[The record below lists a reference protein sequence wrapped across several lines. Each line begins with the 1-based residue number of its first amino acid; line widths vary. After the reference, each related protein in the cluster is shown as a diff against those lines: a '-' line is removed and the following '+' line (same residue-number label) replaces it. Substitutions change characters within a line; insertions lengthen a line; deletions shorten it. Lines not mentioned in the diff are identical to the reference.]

1 MEQEDSNARGK
12 RPPNHFL
19 LFCKA
24 NRAKLQ
30 SENPDLSPG
39 DVTRVLSER
48 WKAMSQQERQ
58 PFVEEAQQAAATFK
72 AANPE
77 YHYNK
82 CCRRKKPAKIKQ
94 PDAFELKSC
103 RIEIIPSV
111 RNDKLKKLMWIGAQ
125 SLAHTVLANKELKD
139 DLCRWVHESVMVAS
153 HDSVAII
160 PQPKEIG
167 RKK

>member
-1 MEQEDSNARGK
+1 MEQEESNARGK

-19 LFCKA
+19 LFCRA

-30 SENPDLSPG
+30 SENQDMSPG

-48 WKAMSQQERQ
+48 WKALSHQERQ
-58 PFVEEAQQAAATFK
+58 PFVEEAKQAAATFK
-72 AANPE
+72 ASNPE

-82 CCRRKKPAKIKQ
+82 GRRRKKPAKTKQ
-94 PDAFELKSC
+94 PEEFELKSC
-103 RIEIIPSV
+103 RIEMIPSV
-111 RNDKLKKLMWIGAQ
+111 QNDKLKKLMWIGAQ

-160 PQPKEIG
+160 PQPKEIA
-167 RKK
+167 RTK